1 MQKEKAKMDS
11 LLRQYLSELMDYDLS
26 INEISESRRQI
37 GVKVPKPA
45 FDDRVSKAAKTLS
58 VRAEIKGFRKGKAP
72 VHIIQ
77 KLYGE
82 RLKLDVVEGIWRE
95 AAQQLQNDPT
105 LEIFGFSNMQVED
118 GENSEVAINVEA
130 TLLPKPKL
138 EKLTGLEISF
148 ESEKFNESLVDE
160 ALLEARRRGAKTT
173 PVTDR
178 TTAESGDLVNISYE
192 ATIVGETFPGS
203 AEENSYVEI
212 GSGRSVADL
221 EAGLIGKTVGEKC
234 ELNVTFPEDYP
245 QAELRGKTAVYK
257 VEVKGLERA
266 ELPEL
271 NDEYVK
277 EHLGAETVSEVK
289 EKFAKRIQRR
299 LDERTETS
307 RRAAVFKALYE
318 ANPFEI
324 GDLIIE
330 EQMRHQLMRFGVLN
344 PKDRESRFSDV
355 SRFKALLGEQAK
367 LEAAE
372 SFLVEALVK
381 AYKIEPTDKQIEDWV
396 QVQAGRYETTPEEIK
411 KEFNFSK
418 EPERLK
424 GSVALELAIEK
435 LLADSKVTENPK
447 G

>member
-1 MQKEKAKMDS
+1 
-11 LLRQYLSELMDYDLS
+11 MDYDLQ

-37 GVKVPKPA
+37 GVKVPKPV
-45 FDDRVSKAAKTLS
+45 FDTRLNQAAKQLS
-58 VRAEIKGFRKGKAP
+58 GRAEIKGFRKGKAP
-72 VHIIQ
+72 AHIIQ
-77 KLYGE
+77 KMYGD
-82 RLKLDVVEGIWRE
+82 RLRLDVVEGIWRE
-95 AAQQLQNDPT
+95 AAMQLQNDPT
-105 LEIFGFSNMQVED
+105 LQIFGFSNMQVED
-118 GENSEVAINVEA
+118 SKDSDVAISVEA
-130 TLLPKPKL
+130 TLLPKPNLKTL
-138 EKLTGLEISF
+138 KGLEISF

-160 ALLEARRRGAKTT
+160 ALLEARRRGAKTN

-178 TTAESGDLVNISYE
+178 NIAESGDLVNISYV
-192 ATIVGETFPGS
+192 ATIDGEPFPGS
-203 AEENSYVEI
+203 TENNSYVEI

-221 EAGLIGKTVGEKC
+221 EAGLIGKTVGVKC
-234 ELNVTFPEDYP
+234 DLTVVFPDDYP
-245 QAELRGKTAVYK
+245 QTEIRGKSAIYS

-271 NDEYVK
+271 TDEYVK
-277 EHLGAETVSEVK
+277 ENLGAETVSEIK

-299 LDERTETS
+299 LDERTETAK
-307 RRAAVFKALYE
+307 RAAVFKALYE

-330 EQMRHQLMRFGVLN
+330 EQMRQQLMRFGVLN
-344 PKDRESRFSDV
+344 PKDKESRFSDV
-355 SRFKALLGEQAK
+355 SRFKALLGDQAK

-381 AYKIEPTDKQIEDWV
+381 AFKIEPTDKQIEDWV
-396 QVQAGRYETTPEEIK
+396 AVQADRYETTSEEIK

-424 GSVALELAIEK
+424 GSVALELAMEK
-435 LLADSKVTENPK
+435 LLADSNVTEKPK

>member
-1 MQKEKAKMDS
+1 MAAVTKTS
-11 LLRQYLSELMDYDLS
+11 MDYDLS

-37 GVKVPKPA
+37 GVKVPKPV
-45 FDDRVSKAAKTLS
+45 FDSRVNQAAKTLS
-58 VRAEIKGFRKGKAP
+58 SRAEIKGFRKGKAP
-72 VHIIQ
+72 AHIIQ
-77 KLYGE
+77 KMYGE

-95 AAQQLQNDPT
+95 AALQLQNDPT

-118 GENSEVAINVEA
+118 GAESEVAINVEA
-130 TLLPKPKL
+130 TLLPKPNLSKL
-138 EKLTGLEISF
+138 KGLEIEF
-148 ESEKFNESLVDE
+148 ESEKFDQNLVEE

-178 TTAESGDLVNISYE
+178 KKAETGDLVNISYV
-192 ATIVGETFPGS
+192 ATIDGETFPGS

-221 EAGLIGKTVGEKC
+221 ETGLIGKSVGESY

-245 QAELRGKTAVYK
+245 QEEVRGKTAVYK

-271 NDEYVK
+271 TDEYAK
-277 EHLGAETVSEVK
+277 EHLGADTVKELK
-289 EKFAKRIQRR
+289 EKFTKRIQRR
-299 LDERTETS
+299 LDERAETS
-307 RRAAVFKALYE
+307 KRAAIFKALYE

-367 LEAAE
+367 QEAAE

-381 AYKIEPTDKQIEDWV
+381 AYKIEPDEKQIEDWIA
-396 QVQAGRYETTPEEIK
+396 VQAVRYETNAEDIK
-411 KEFNFSK
+411 KEFNFAK

-424 GSVALELAIEK
+424 GSVALELAMEK
-435 LLADSKVTENPK
+435 LLADSKVTEKPK

>member
-1 MQKEKAKMDS
+1 
-11 LLRQYLSELMDYDLS
+11 MDYNLS

-37 GVKVPKPA
+37 GVKVPKPV
-45 FDDRVSKAAKTLS
+45 FDERVTKAARTLS
-58 VRAEIKGFRKGKAP
+58 GRAEIKGFRKGKAP

-77 KLYGE
+77 KMYGD
-82 RLKLDVVEGIWRE
+82 RLRLDVVEGIWRE
-95 AAQQLQNDPT
+95 AAMQLQNDPT

-118 GENSEVAINVEA
+118 GENSEIAINVEA

-138 EKLTGLEISF
+138 EKLKGLEISF
-148 ESEKFNESLVDE
+148 ESEKFNDALVDE
-160 ALLEARRRGAKTT
+160 ALLEARRRGAKTS

-178 TTAESGDLVNISYE
+178 NKAESGDLVNISYE
-192 ATIVGETFPGS
+192 AKIDGEVFPGS

-221 EAGLIGKTVGEKC
+221 ESGLIGQTVGEKC

-245 QAELRGKTAVYK
+245 QEEIRGKTAVYK

-271 NDEYVK
+271 TDEYVK
-277 EHLGAETVSEVK
+277 EHLGAETVVEIK

-299 LDERTETS
+299 LDERTETAK
-307 RRAAVFKALYE
+307 RAAVFKALYD

-355 SRFKALLGEQAK
+355 SRFKPLLGEQAK

-372 SFLVEALVK
+372 SFIVEALVK
-381 AYKIEPTDKQIEDWV
+381 TYNIEPTEAQIEDWV
-396 QVQAGRYETTPEEIK
+396 NVQAGRYETTPEEIK
-411 KEFNFSK
+411 KEFNFAK

-424 GSVALELAIEK
+424 GSVALELAMDK
-435 LLADSKVTENPK
+435 LLADSKVTEKPK